1 MSYFVIL
8 KRFLILHKNDKIMEK
23 RDIVALSTI
32 IVALVVIRTIF
43 NIPNFNPIGAIA
55 LMGGILFHKRTTAF
69 LITIGSLFLGDI
81 ILGLSSLTYMEYMF
95 STTFIFVYIS
105 FVLVV
110 LLGTALKNRVS
121 IISVTAGS
129 ILSAIMF
136 FLVTNA
142 GSWFAL
148 DYEKSFSGLMNAY
161 YAGIPFFRATFVS
174 QLLFSLGIYIVYNI
188 ATQRKS
194 SLA

>member
-1 MSYFVIL
+1 
-8 KRFLILHKNDKIMEK
+8 MEK

-43 NIPNFNPIGAIA
+43 NLPNFNPIGAIA
-55 LMGGILFHKRTTAF
+55 LMGGILFPKRTTAF
-69 LITIGSLFLGDI
+69 LITIGALFLGDI
-81 ILGLSSLTYMEYMF
+81 MLGLSSPTYMEYMF
-95 STTFIFVYIS
+95 STTFMFVYMS

-121 IISVTAGS
+121 VISVVAGS